1 MLWKYLKSKAWQRK
15 GIEYILTKEIGKESK
30 VLTFAFQNSC

>member
-1 MLWKYLKSKAWQRK
+1 MLRKYVKSKVWQRK

-30 VLTFAFQNSC
+30 FLTFAFQNSC